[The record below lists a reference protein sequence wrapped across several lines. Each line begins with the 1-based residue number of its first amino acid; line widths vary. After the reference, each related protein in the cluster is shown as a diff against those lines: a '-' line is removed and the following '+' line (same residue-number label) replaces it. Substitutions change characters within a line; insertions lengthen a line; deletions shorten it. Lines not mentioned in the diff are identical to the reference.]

1 MTVGVFFANLVVAR
15 REQTYRGSLPL
26 VVYGAMT
33 AAIIAVITL
42 VHGAAI
48 YIPTYLWSLGLMN
61 VDPEV
66 YRMVWWGLGHSSQQI
81 NVAAMVAIWYMLGA
95 LTIGSVVLNEK
106 ISRSAF
112 VLYILFIS
120 MASAHHLLVDP
131 GMGPAWKVVNT
142 SYFMYMAVLA
152 SMIHGFTVPAGMEL
166 GMRLRGFTNG
176 MFDWLRRAP
185 WGDPGFSSLV
195 FSLFVFGFVGGIT
208 GVTIGTEQINIIVH
222 NTLRVPGHF
231 HATVASGTAMAFM
244 GATYYLVPL
253 IFQRKVA
260 FWKLAKIQ
268 PYLFAGGMLIFTL
281 SMTFAG
287 TFGVP
292 RRHWDI
298 TFSQAPF
305 DVQFNPIVDLVL
317 AVVAIGGVLAATGAF
332 AVCRDRR
339 EVRVLRRA
347 ARYDRQ
353 GRRHGGRAQRADAS
367 ARARGGR
374 RRPERRAARRIAGH
388 HGTGAGHDR
397 AGVRLPRGLHPLLL
411 RELEDVVVP
420 LEDWVSETGRARAA
434 VTVLAIIVAI
444 TASWWA
450 LALWPVGA
458 EAPGWLLRTRE
469 VCFGSRADT
478 LPSAAGWLLLVGQP
492 VSMVILLV
500 TIWGEELRAGLT
512 LATAR
517 AAGQL
522 ALGVGLA
529 LVVAGLG
536 AVVVRVHTANAEP
549 FATGTMDVAA
559 QLTRVSD
566 VAPAVSLTDQ
576 FGREVSLE
584 SFRGRPVIVT
594 FAFAHC
600 ETVCPLIV
608 ADVLAARRRIDSV
621 PPPVLVVTLDPWRDT
636 PSRLGSIATS
646 WRLDP
651 DAHVSPVLRTW
662 WNLP

>member
-1 MTVGVFFANLVVAR
+1 VVSLLIGAVAAVLIVLTRWQAVHLLPAEWFYRILGVHGMSMLIFFIIFFEMAVLFFASTVLLNARNCAPKTSWAAFALMVAGALTVETMMWSGKADVLFTSYVPLRAEPTFYLGVILFAVGALVTVGLFFANLVVAK
-15 REQTYRGSLPL
+15 RERTYSGSLPL

-48 YIPTYLWSLGLMN
+48 YIPTYLWSLGYME

-131 GMGPAWKVVNT
+131 GMGPAWKIVNT

-195 FSLFVFGFVGGIT
+195 FSLVVFGFVGGIT

-231 HATVASGTAMAFM
+231 HATVVSGTAMAFM
-244 GATYYLVPL
+244 GAAYYLIPL
-253 IFQRKVA
+253 VFQRKVA

-317 AVVAIGGVLAATGAF
+317 AVVALGGLLAATGAF
-332 AVCRDRR
+332 LFVGIAVKSVFFG
-339 EVRVLRRA
+339 EPLGQIVK
-347 ARYDRQ
+347 
-353 GRRHGGRAQRADAS
+353 
-367 ARARGGR
+367 
-374 RRPERRAARRIAGH
+374 
-388 HGTGAGHDR
+388 
-397 AGVRLPRGLHPLLL
+397 GVAMSG
-411 RELEDVVVP
+411 VP
-420 LEDWVSETGRARAA
+420 
-434 VTVLAIIVAI
+434 
-444 TASWWA
+444 
-450 LALWPVGA
+450 
-458 EAPGWLLRTRE
+458 
-469 VCFGSRADT
+469 
-478 LPSAAGWLLLVGQP
+478 
-492 VSMVILLV
+492 
-500 TIWGEELRAGLT
+500 AGLT
-512 LATAR
+512 HPPVHPVDVDAR
-517 AAGQL
+517 NAALHDVSRGIMGP
-522 ALGVGLA
+522 APGTIV
-529 LVVAGLG
+529 LVFV
-536 AVVVRVHTANAEP
+536 
-549 FATGTMDVAA
+549 F
-559 QLTRVSD
+559 
-566 VAPAVSLTDQ
+566 
-576 FGREVSLE
+576 
-584 SFRGRPVIVT
+584 
-594 FAFAHC
+594 
-600 ETVCPLIV
+600 
-608 ADVLAARRRIDSV
+608 LAAFVVYFFVNWKMLSFLWRI
-621 PPPVLVVTLDPWRDT
+621 
-636 PSRLGSIATS
+636 G
-646 WRLDP
+646 
-651 DAHVSPVLRTW
+651 
-662 WNLP
+662 

>member
-1 MTVGVFFANLVVAR
+1 MTASVALSDLTRRPDGTVFRTCPATARRIDLGGERLIKVHAVASVVSLLIGAIAAVLLVLTRWQAVHLLPAVWFYRILGVHGMSMLIFFIIFFEMAVLIFASTVLLNARNCAPKTSWVGFVLMLAGALTVETMMWSGRADVLFTSYVPLKADPPFYLGVILFAVGALVTVGVFFANLVVAK
-15 REQTYRGSLPL
+15 RERTYEGSLPL

-106 ISRSAF
+106 VSRSAF

-131 GMGPAWKVVNT
+131 GMGPAWKIVNT

-195 FSLFVFGFVGGIT
+195 FSLVVFGFVGGIT

-231 HATVASGTAMAFM
+231 HATVVSGTAMAFM
-244 GATYYLVPL
+244 GTTYYLIPL
-253 IFQRKVA
+253 IFQRRVA
-260 FWKLAKIQ
+260 FWKAAVIQ

-298 TFSQAPF
+298 TFSQAPH

-317 AVVAIGGVLAATGAF
+317 AVVAIGGLLAATGAF
-332 AVCRDRR
+332 LFVAIAVKSVFFG
-339 EVRVLRRA
+339 EPLGTIVRGVA
-347 ARYDRQ
+347 M
-353 GRRHGGRAQRADAS
+353 
-367 ARARGGR
+367 
-374 RRPERRAARRIAGH
+374 
-388 HGTGAGHDR
+388 
-397 AGVRLPRGLHPLLL
+397 AGVPHGLTHPPVHAPDVDARNAALHDAPRGIMGP
-411 RELEDVVVP
+411 
-420 LEDWVSETGRARAA
+420 
-434 VTVLAIIVAI
+434 
-444 TASWWA
+444 
-450 LALWPVGA
+450 
-458 EAPGWLLRTRE
+458 APGTI
-469 VCFGSRADT
+469 V
-478 LPSAAGWLLLVGQP
+478 LVF
-492 VSMVILLV
+492 V
-500 TIWGEELRAGLT
+500 
-512 LATAR
+512 
-517 AAGQL
+517 
-522 ALGVGLA
+522 
-529 LVVAGLG
+529 
-536 AVVVRVHTANAEP
+536 
-549 FATGTMDVAA
+549 F
-559 QLTRVSD
+559 
-566 VAPAVSLTDQ
+566 
-576 FGREVSLE
+576 
-584 SFRGRPVIVT
+584 
-594 FAFAHC
+594 
-600 ETVCPLIV
+600 
-608 ADVLAARRRIDSV
+608 LAAFIVYFFVNWKMLSFLWRI
-621 PPPVLVVTLDPWRDT
+621 
-636 PSRLGSIATS
+636 G
-646 WRLDP
+646 
-651 DAHVSPVLRTW
+651 
-662 WNLP
+662 